1 MSTGLVVLI
10 AFSVLAW
17 WMSGARS
24 LVYLAYYL
32 AFAPFVT
39 LDLSDGGM
47 QTADD
52 LGSGLVLVKMGAR
65 LATTALVL
73 LLLARRPVALS
84 ALGSRRTLPA
94 VFLIGWS
101 VLGLIGASE
110 PLVPLL
116 RLGELASFVLLGA
129 ALWGHSNDEVSLR
142 TRLRWHALALLPL
155 VGITLFYAAT
165 QPALALH
172 VDPDGMVRMGNRLI
186 NAETLGTIGAL
197 LALWAT
203 YEVSRARE
211 HEHGWLRERGLPLAC
226 LVLAVFVLLFAR
238 SRTAM
243 IGAAVGQAI
252 LWSPLFGATRRQWMS
267 SAIFFFVALIVIA
280 SQAEHVESWFLRGDT
295 VANLRSG
302 TGRTELWA
310 HLIEDSVPL
319 HPLLGNGYLNLGE
332 KGGFWHAGHE
342 WTNAHNAYLAA
353 LLFGGLPM
361 FAAVVTLVLL
371 PIVVAWRRARSFDVS
386 AWTLILALF
395 VFVAISSATSFGICG
410 WPNPLMLFFYSLYPL
425 VVLGARNETESEPA
439 HERDDALDNQ
449 DTHEAGLEGDDDE
462 EALAEF
468 GRA

>member
-1 MSTGLVVLI
+1 MSTGLVALL
-10 AFSVLAW
+10 AFNVVAW
-17 WMSGARS
+17 WLSGARS

-73 LLLARRPVALS
+73 FLLVRRPVALW
-84 ALGSRRTLPA
+84 ALGNRRTLPA

-101 VLGLIGASE
+101 VLGLIGVDE

-116 RLGELASFVLLGA
+116 RLGELCSFVLLGA
-129 ALWGHSNDEVSLR
+129 ALWGQSDDDVSLR

-197 LALWAT
+197 LSLWAT
-203 YEVSRARE
+203 YEVSRPRE
-211 HEHGWLRERGLPLAC
+211 RDHGWMRERGLPLAC
-226 LVLAVFVLLFAR
+226 LALAVLVLLFAR

-267 SAIFFFVALIVIA
+267 SAAFFLVALIVLA

-332 KGGFWHAGHE
+332 KGGFWHAGHQ

-353 LLFGGLPM
+353 LLFGGLPAL
-361 FAAVVTLVLL
+361 AAVLALVLL
-371 PIVVAWRRARSFDVS
+371 PITIAWRRARSFDGG

-395 VFVAISSATSFGICG
+395 VFAAISSVTSFGICG
-410 WPNPLMLFFYSLYPL
+410 WPNPLMLFFYALYPL
-425 VVLGARNETESEPA
+425 VVIGARREIESEAADPA
-439 HERDDALDNQ
+439 EDGDEARDAEL
-449 DTHEAGLEGDDDE
+449 ASDDDE
-462 EALAEF
+462 EASAEF